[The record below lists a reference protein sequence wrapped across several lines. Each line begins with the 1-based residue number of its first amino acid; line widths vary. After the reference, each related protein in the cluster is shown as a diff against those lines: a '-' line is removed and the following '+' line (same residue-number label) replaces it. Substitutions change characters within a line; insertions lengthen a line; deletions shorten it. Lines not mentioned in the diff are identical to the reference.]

1 MYQTFDCIDADVG
14 TGHCSPNGSGQS
26 SASQPIASTA
36 HPDDG
41 RREARE
47 RTYKAARIGFGGGR
61 AVTGC
66 VVRNL
71 SASGACLGVQN
82 PADVPERFNLVFD
95 SGEPSRMAR
104 VIWRS
109 STRIGVSFTD

>member
-82 PADVPERFNLVFD
+82 PADVPERFNLAFD
-95 SGEPSRMAR
+95 GEPSRMAR